1 MSLFPPLLL
10 AQVQDSA
17 QTLSDAEVEPFIL
30 ISVLLSLVVIFLASK
45 VGGELCA
52 RIDLPPVLG
61 ELVGGV
67 VVGLSVLKLLA
78 FPGEGGIGG
87 EDSLLM
93 SFLERTAGMPHE
105 AISHVFASQ
114 GEIISTLSEL
124 GVILLLFEIGLESD
138 LKELIRVGPQAA
150 IVATVGVAVPF
161 AAGTLGLIALL
172 S

>member
-10 AQVQDSA
+10 AQVQDSG

-93 SFLERTAGMPHE
+93 SFLERTAGMPTKPL
-105 AISHVFASQ
+105 ATFLPPR
-114 GEIISTLSEL
+114 GKLFLPCLS
-124 GVILLLFEIGLESD
+124 
-138 LKELIRVGPQAA
+138 
-150 IVATVGVAVPF
+150 
-161 AAGTLGLIALL
+161 
-172 S
+172 